1 MLSRCACFLTTREG
15 VVMLKGRIAV
25 VTGAS
30 AGIGEAITR
39 ELVAQ
44 NAPVVMNARR
54 ADRLE
59 GLRAELGAEDVCFVA
74 GDAADPAIIT
84 QLLDRAR
91 ETFGGGTHDA
101 DLVVVNAGRGL
112 KGSVLDSDPA
122 QWESLFRTNVIAAA
136 HLMRQAAARLTA
148 DRSTVTQDGPWLKQP
163 RDIIVIGSVVGRH
176 LSPFSSMYGST
187 KFALHSLVEATRRE
201 LAPKGVRVSLVEP
214 AFVKSEFQS
223 VAGYDPKWFD
233 GVQERIGPVL
243 EPADVARLVTH
254 IASLPARVHLG
265 DVLLRPTRQDY
276 P

>member
-1 MLSRCACFLTTREG
+1 
-15 VVMLKGRIAV
+15 MLKGRIAV

-39 ELVAQ
+39 HLVSL
-44 NAPVVMNARR
+44 NAAVVMNARR
-54 ADRLE
+54 ADRLAS
-59 GLRAELGAEDVCFVA
+59 LKSELGPEDVDFVA
-74 GDAADPAIIT
+74 GDAAEPQVVT
-84 QLLDRAR
+84 KLLDTAKAG
-91 ETFGGGTHDA
+91 FGAGASEA

-112 KGSVLDSDPA
+112 KGSVLDSDTA
-122 QWESLFRTNVIAAA
+122 EWESLFRTNVIAAA
-136 HLMRQAAARLTA
+136 HLIRQAAHRLVA
-148 DRSTVTQDGPWLKQP
+148 DRSSVTQHSDWLKQP

-201 LAPKGVRVSLVEP
+201 LAPKGVRITLIEP

-223 VAGYDPKWFD
+223 VAGYDPKWFE

-243 EPADVARLVTH
+243 EPADVAQLVAH
-254 IASLPARVHLG
+254 VASLPARVHMG